1 MDKIFHEVLDA
12 VLSFLMTLLPPALG
26 AAVSMMVDEGITW
39 GRMLARLLVGILVCY
54 FVRGA
59 VDAIVAPHPVVSQ
72 AIGFMIG
79 MVAYK
84 AAPGFITGCSAVLAE
99 LPGQLRDRVL
109 ALIPRKDPK

>member
-1 MDKIFHEVLDA
+1 MDKLLHELLDTVVA
-12 VLSFLMTLLPPALG
+12 FLLTLLPPALG
-26 AAVSMMVDEGITW
+26 ATVSMLVDEGITW
-39 GRMLARLLVGILVCY
+39 SKMLARLSVGILVCY

-84 AAPGFITGCSAVLAE
+84 SAPGFISGASTVIAE
-99 LPGQLRDRVL
+99 LPGQLRDRLL
-109 ALIPRKDPK
+109 ALLPRKDSK